1 MAENKPVQSPERLA
15 LIKKAEELER
25 QGIFDKDVND
35 DPPSKVILPGTVDYT
50 QKKLKT
56 RIAARFAF
64 NKARQFLNKNLIK
77 TGALKVKAILG
88 AEKFDAL
95 NSGAV
100 ITCNHFSP
108 LDSFM
113 TQLAYEAAKE
123 TKKKRKFFRVIR
135 EGNYTSFPGFY
146 GYLMRNCNTL
156 PLSSN
161 PETMREFM
169 EAVDEILKRGDLVLV
184 YPEQSLWPN
193 YRKPK
198 PLKRG
203 AFSFAAKARVP
214 ILPIFITMEDG
225 ENYDSEGFKE
235 QIYTIHI
242 FDPIYPEEGKNPAQ
256 NAALMMQK
264 NYELWKGCY
273 EKTYGIPLTYLCDEN
288 KKDVE

>member
-1 MAENKPVQSPERLA
+1 
-15 LIKKAEELER
+15 
-25 QGIFDKDVND
+25 
-35 DPPSKVILPGTVDYT
+35 
-50 QKKLKT
+50 
-56 RIAARFAF
+56 
-64 NKARQFLNKNLIK
+64 
-77 TGALKVKAILG
+77 
-88 AEKFDAL
+88 
-95 NSGAV
+95 
-100 ITCNHFSP
+100 
-108 LDSFM
+108 
-113 TQLAYEAAKE
+113 
-123 TKKKRKFFRVIR
+123 
-135 EGNYTSFPGFY
+135 
-146 GYLMRNCNTL
+146 MRNCNTL

-203 AFSFAAKARVP
+203 AFSFAAKAGVP

-242 FDPIYPEEGKNPAQ
+242 FDPIYPEEGKSPAQ